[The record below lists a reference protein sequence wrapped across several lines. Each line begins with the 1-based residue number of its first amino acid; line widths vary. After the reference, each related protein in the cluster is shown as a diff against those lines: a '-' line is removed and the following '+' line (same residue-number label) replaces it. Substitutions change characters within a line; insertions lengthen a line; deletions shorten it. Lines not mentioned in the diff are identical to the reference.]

1 MRATLRHVPGNP
13 DMSRLTGR
21 RGWPFTLRAIAL
33 LIAVTAVIDPGVT
46 SAHRARPVL
55 SLVGVDEPRDQNV
68 LADVRRRLAPKYTLV
83 SAPIPSAIGTV
94 LVGSRLPTGA
104 GALARPVVV
113 VSPITSGPSVAIRRI
128 QAPTRAMLESRVTV
142 TLTLVTRG
150 FALANAGAARSIGVE
165 LARGDIVVSREHV
178 AVAHDTVLTVPLT
191 FVPSAIG
198 AEVLQAR
205 AYVSEQSDTARSD
218 VMVDVRANRW
228 SVLFFDRRPSWM
240 STFVRRALERD
251 PRFAVTSRVITSTN
265 VSRQTGRPPEGLDAI
280 ARTGA
285 FDAVV
290 IGAPEALT
298 ARDVDGIATLLNARG
313 ASVLLL
319 ADHAAL
325 GAANAL
331 LDFGGWRTVARR
343 VPAELSAPM
352 SGDQTREPLRLKGL
366 SVGVPQRLP
375 PLAVPLAILRAA
387 NSDSVN
393 ATNRLANSATSAAQT
408 VIWRVPMGL
417 GQLVISG
424 AFDAWRYRDTAQS
437 TFDATW
443 RDLVDDAASQRQT
456 ALDVRLS
463 PSLVVPRARTTLVVT
478 PRDTMTAIAIGV
490 TLRAIDAPAERPT
503 PLTLGAPSEA
513 GQFVAS
519 FRAPGVS
526 GRYEALVVQ
535 GPDTVRVP
543 LVVMPSVAHD
553 ADNEPDL
560 LSAWATSGGGRVVP
574 RDSTASVTTV
584 LDSVLQPVPQVTE
597 WHPMR
602 SAWWIVP
609 FALALAAEW
618 WIRRRRGLA

>member
-1 MRATLRHVPGNP
+1 M
-13 DMSRLTGR
+13 
-21 RGWPFTLRAIAL
+21 
-33 LIAVTAVIDPGVT
+33 
-46 SAHRARPVL
+46 L
-55 SLVGVDEPRDQNV
+55 SLVAVDEPRDRGV
-68 LADVRRRLAPKYTLV
+68 LADLRRRLAPNYTLV
-83 SAPIPSAIGTV
+83 SAPLPSAIGTV
-94 LVGSRLPTGA
+94 LVGSRLPAGA

-128 QAPTRAMLESRVTV
+128 QAPARAMLESRVTV
-142 TLTLVTRG
+142 SVTLITRG
-150 FALANAGAARSIGVE
+150 FTSAKPTPAREIGVE
-165 LARGDIVVSREHV
+165 LARGDVVVSRERV
-178 AVAHDTVLTVPLT
+178 RVAHDTVLTVPLT

-198 AEVLQAR
+198 PEVWRAR
-205 AYVSEQSDTARSD
+205 AYVSQQSDTARSD
-218 VMVDVRANRW
+218 VVVDVRANRW

-280 ARTGA
+280 ARTAA

-298 ARDVDGIATLLNARG
+298 ARDVDGITTLLNARG

-319 ADHAAL
+319 ADHAAPL
-325 GAANAL
+325 GAAKTL
-331 LDFGGWRTVARR
+331 LDFGGWRTIARR
-343 VPAELSAPM
+343 VPAELSAPVR
-352 SGDQTREPLRLKGL
+352 GDQSPEPLRLKAL

-375 PLAVPLAILRAA
+375 ALAVPLAMLRAA
-387 NSDSVN
+387 NSDSVR
-393 ATNRLANSATSAAQT
+393 ATNRLANSTMSAAQT
-408 VIWRVPMGL
+408 VIWRVPVGL

-443 RDLVDDAASQRQT
+443 RDLVDDAASQRQA

-463 PSLVVPRARTTLVVT
+463 TSLVIPRARTTLVVT
-478 PRDTMTAIAIGV
+478 PRDTMTAIPIGV
-490 TLRAIDAPAERPT
+490 TLRAIDAPTERPT
-503 PLTLGAPSEA
+503 PLTVGAPREG
-513 GQFVAS
+513 GQFVTS
-519 FRAPGVS
+519 FRAPAVS

-535 GPDTVRVP
+535 GPDSVRVP

-574 RDSTASVTTV
+574 RDSVASVTTV
-584 LDSVLQPVPQVTE
+584 LDAVLRPVPQVSA

>member
-1 MRATLRHVPGNP
+1 MRHVLDDP
-13 DMSRLTGR
+13 DMSRLAR
-21 RGWPFTLRAIAL
+21 RRAWPFTLRAIAL
-33 LIAVTAVIDPGVT
+33 LIAVTAVIDPAFT

-55 SLVGVDEPRDQNV
+55 SLVAVDEARDRDV
-68 LADVRRRLAPKYTLV
+68 LADLRQQLAPNYTLV
-83 SAPIPSAIGTV
+83 SAPLPSAIGTV
-94 LVGSRLPTGA
+94 LVGTRLPTGA

-113 VSPITSGPSVAIRRI
+113 VSPITNGPSVAIRRI
-128 QAPTRAMLESRVTV
+128 QTPARAMLESRVTV
-142 TLTLVTRG
+142 SLTLVTRG
-150 FALANAGAARSIGVE
+150 FDSAKPMPAREIGVE
-165 LARGDIVVSREHV
+165 LTRGDIVVSRKHV
-178 AVAHDTVLTVPLT
+178 LVEHDTVLTVPLT

-198 AEVLQAR
+198 PEVLQAR
-205 AYVSEQSDTARSD
+205 AYISQQSDTARSD
-218 VMVDVRANRW
+218 VVVDVHANRW

-251 PRFAVTSRVITSTN
+251 PRFAVTSRIITSTN

-290 IGAPEALT
+290 IGAPDALT
-298 ARDVDGIATLLNARG
+298 ARDVDGITTMLNAHG

-319 ADHAAL
+319 ADHAAPL
-325 GAANAL
+325 GAVKTV
-331 LDFGGWRTVARR
+331 LDFGGWRTIARR

-375 PLAVPLAILRAA
+375 ALAEPLAILRAA
-387 NSDSVN
+387 DSNSVRAS
-393 ATNRLANSATSAAQT
+393 NRLANSTTSAAQT
-408 VIWRVPMGL
+408 VIWRVPVGL

-478 PRDTMTAIAIGV
+478 LRDTMPAIPIRV
-490 TLRAIDAPAERPT
+490 TLRAVDAPTEGPT
-503 PLTLGAPSEA
+503 PLTLGAPRDR

-519 FRAPGVS
+519 FRAPAAS

-535 GPDTVRVP
+535 GPDTARVP

-560 LSAWATSGGGRVVP
+560 LSAWATSGGGLVVP
-574 RDSTASVTTV
+574 RDSAASVTTV
-584 LDSVLQPVPQVTE
+584 LDAVLRPIPKVSA

-609 FALALAAEW
+609 FALALVAEW